1 MNQTVAATISPS
13 PTPAHSSALKFT
25 GPNAFQVELR
35 RRVDEYFTRTGRP
48 RRDCPQMYLKTFI
61 LAGLF
66 VLSYV
71 MLVFF
76 ATAWWQALPLAIL
89 LGFVTAGIGLNVQH
103 DGGHE
108 AYSSR
113 GWINRLAAMTLDL
126 IGGSSYL
133 WHYQHG
139 VLHHTYVN
147 ITGHDS
153 DIDLGFLGRVTPH
166 QKRLTFHRW
175 QHFYIWPL
183 YGLMALRWQLF
194 GDYVDVIRGRV
205 GDHRIPRPRGWDLVI
220 FLGGKVFFLT
230 LALGVP
236 MIFHPWWVVLIYY
249 GAAGMV
255 VGITLSVVFQLAHTV
270 EEAAFVVPNDANR
283 IENAWAIH
291 QVESTVDFAR
301 RSRLASWLLGGL
313 NYQIEHHLLPRICH
327 VNFPALAPIVE
338 QTCRDF
344 GVRYSEHPTFMAGVR
359 SHYRWL
365 REMGRSDSPTP
376 VPVPAVERMRGH

>member
-1 MNQTVAATISPS
+1 MNQTAAPTVLPS
-13 PTPAHSSALKFT
+13 PVHAHASAPKFT
-25 GPNAFQVELR
+25 GANAFQVELR
-35 RRVDEYFTRTGRP
+35 RRVDEYFTRTGRR
-48 RRDCPQMYLKTFI
+48 RRDCPQMYLKTFT
-61 LAGLF
+61 LFGLF
-66 VLSYV
+66 ALSYV

-76 ATAWWQALPLAIL
+76 ATVWWQALPLAIL

-108 AYSSR
+108 AYSAR
-113 GWINRLAAMTLDL
+113 RWINRLMAMTLDL

-147 ITGHDS
+147 VTGHDS
-153 DIDLGFLGRVTPH
+153 DIDLGVFARVTPH
-166 QKRLTFHRW
+166 QKQLKMHRW

-183 YGLMALRWQLF
+183 YGLMAIRWQLF
-194 GDYVDVIRGRV
+194 GDYMDVIRGRI
-205 GDHRIPRPRGWDLVI
+205 GDHRIPRPRGWDLVVFI
-220 FLGGKVFFLT
+220 GGKIVFLT
-230 LALGVP
+230 LALGIP

-249 GAAGMV
+249 GAAAMV

-270 EEAAFVVPNDANR
+270 EEAEFVLPNDANR

-301 RSRLASWLLGGL
+301 GSRLAAWLLGGL

-365 REMGRSDSPTP
+365 REMGTADP
-376 VPVPAVERMRGH
+376 PVPAPATVQVREH